1 MEKAKVKRGGNI
13 FGEVDLLHGPIFTS
27 MLLFM
32 MPLLISR
39 IFQQLYNMVDTMIVG
54 HYLGDSALA
63 AMGAT
68 TPVYNLLVG
77 FAMGIGTG
85 WKNLICL
92 DFDSEVSVYGGDLV

>member
-1 MEKAKVKRGGNI
+1 MEKAKIKRGGNI

-32 MPLLISR
+32 VPLLISR

-85 WKNLICL
+85 LATVTSRS
-92 DFDSEVSVYGGDLV
+92 FGSGDQIGRAHV